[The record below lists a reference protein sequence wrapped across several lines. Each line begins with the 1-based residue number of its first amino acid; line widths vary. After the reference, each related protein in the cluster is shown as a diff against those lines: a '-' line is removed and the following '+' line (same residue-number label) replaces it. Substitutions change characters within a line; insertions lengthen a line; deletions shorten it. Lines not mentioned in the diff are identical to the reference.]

1 MFVNLYVY
9 VTAKLLFCGVVSCIK
24 LRMNTIL
31 YCYVL
36 PTLIEEEVVYHDITG
51 HGHQCTNV
59 NC

>member
-1 MFVNLYVY
+1 M
-9 VTAKLLFCGVVSCIK
+9 K
-24 LRMNTIL
+24 TIL